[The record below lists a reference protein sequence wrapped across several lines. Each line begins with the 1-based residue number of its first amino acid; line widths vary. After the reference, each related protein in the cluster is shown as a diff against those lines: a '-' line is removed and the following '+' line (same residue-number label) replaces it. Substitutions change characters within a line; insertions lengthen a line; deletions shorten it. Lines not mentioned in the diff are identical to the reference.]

1 MYPYGYY
8 RGGAPY
14 GESRF
19 FAFPF
24 LGGLA
29 GGLLGGL
36 AAGALIGRPGFYGAP
51 FPYYPPYPAIPYGGY
66 GAYGAPYGSPAAIYN
81 TYYTAPPLY
90 R

>member
-8 RGGAPY
+8 RGGVPY
-14 GESRF
+14 EESRF
-19 FAFPF
+19 IGFPF

-36 AAGALIGRPGFYGAP
+36 AAGAFIGRPGFYGAP
-51 FPYYPPYPAIPYGGY
+51 CCPPPFYGPYGGY
-66 GAYGAPYGSPAAIYN
+66 GAPVYPPYYGAPPF
-81 TYYTAPPLY
+81 Y

>member
-8 RGGAPY
+8 RGGVPY

-19 FAFPF
+19 IGFPF

-36 AAGALIGRPGFYGAP
+36 AAGAFIGRPGFYGAP
-51 FPYYPPYPAIPYGGY
+51 CCPPPFYGPYGVPPYAPYPPY
-66 GAYGAPYGSPAAIYN
+66 
-81 TYYTAPPLY
+81 APPFY